1 MSYLS
6 QLRAAKGLPSGV
18 PAADEL
24 VCRCTY
30 CKVCRTAAGTW
41 PDATHTGG
49 AAAAGVG
56 MVGNE
61 EPKL

>member
-1 MSYLS
+1 MSS
-6 QLRAAKGLPSGV
+6 EV

-30 CKVCRTAAGTW
+30 CKVGRTAAGTW

-49 AAAAGVG
+49 AAAAGVAAGVG

-61 EPKL
+61 EQKM